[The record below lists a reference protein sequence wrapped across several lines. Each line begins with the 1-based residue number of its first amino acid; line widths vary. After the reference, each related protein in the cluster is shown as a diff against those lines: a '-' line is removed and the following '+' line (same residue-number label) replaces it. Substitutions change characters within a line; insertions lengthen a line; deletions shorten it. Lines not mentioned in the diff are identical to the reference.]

1 MVDRIV
7 PLAPSASR
15 TIHALGAADR
25 IIGRTEH
32 GSGPG
37 EVIGGWL
44 TPDLDRI
51 DDLDPDLVVT
61 TDALQEEISD
71 ELVDRGHRTVHYDPS
86 TLDEVLATIGS
97 LGSAIG
103 YHQEANHLV
112 SELTTRID
120 TVRDRIADRPRPT
133 VYCEEWQEPPMVA
146 GNWVPDAVRV
156 AGGHYPWLDAGER
169 SQEIEQDAIEAVDP
183 DHVVLHICGR
193 GTGIDADSLTDRGW
207 TLSAVEDGAVTV
219 MPDHLLNQPSPSLV
233 DGIERLARRLHPPT
247 EDQSPAD
254 PNGRVH

>member
-7 PLAPSASR
+7 SLAPSATR

-37 EVIGGWL
+37 AVIGGWL

-71 ELVDRGHRTVHYDPS
+71 ALVDRGHRTIHYDPA

-97 LGSAIG
+97 LGSAIDCDG
-103 YHQEANHLV
+103 AATHLV

-120 TVRDRIADRPRPT
+120 TVRDRVVDHPRPT

-156 AGGHYPWLDAGER
+156 AGGHYPWVEAGER
-169 SQEIEQDAIEAVDP
+169 SQKIDQNAVEAVDP
-183 DHVVLHICGR
+183 DHVVLHICGH
-193 GTGIDADSLTDRGW
+193 GTAIDPGSLTDRGW
-207 TLSAVEDGAVTV
+207 SLSAIDDGAVTV
-219 MPDHLLNQPSPSLV
+219 MPDHLMNQPSPSLV
-233 DGIERLARRLHPPT
+233 DGIERLAQQLHPPT
-247 EDQSPAD
+247 DEKLPTDS
-254 PNGRVH
+254 NERVH